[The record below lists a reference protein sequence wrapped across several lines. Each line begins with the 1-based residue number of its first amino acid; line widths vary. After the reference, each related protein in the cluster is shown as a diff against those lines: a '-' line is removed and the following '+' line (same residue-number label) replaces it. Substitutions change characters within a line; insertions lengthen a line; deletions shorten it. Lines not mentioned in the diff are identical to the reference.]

1 LDRHDNTERFED
13 LYGATYQDVLAYCR
27 RRVPIDDADD
37 VVSATYVV
45 AWRRL
50 DDVLSADSPIAWLYG
65 VAYRVIGNHYRGSGR
80 LASFRKKLRRL
91 PPKRVVSP
99 EDEVE
104 ISDEVGRALVALESL
119 TPADQELI
127 RLAVFEDLSR
137 REIGAVVGLSPEAV
151 ASRLYRARTE
161 LRRAFDT
168 DEGGPK

>member
-1 LDRHDNTERFED
+1 MDRHDNIERFED
-13 LYGATYQDVLAYCR
+13 LYEATYQDVLAYCR

-50 DDVLSADSPIAWLYG
+50 DDVLSADSPVAWLYG
-65 VAYRVIGNHYRGSGR
+65 VAYRSIGNHRRGSGR
-80 LASFRKKLRRL
+80 LASLRMKLRWS
-91 PPKRVVSP
+91 PPQRVLAP

-104 ISDEVGRALVALESL
+104 ISDEVSRAIVALESL

-137 REIGAVVGLSPEAV
+137 REIGEVLGLSPAAV
-151 ASRLYRARTE
+151 ASRLYRARAE
-161 LRRAFDT
+161 LRRAFDA